1 MELAALAVEAYVYG
15 YPLVRDLSVVE
26 GFMHTGF
33 GSLPP
38 TPFNHFA
45 HAGRPSSADMPFMS
59 ADDTVRSVVQLDL
72 SGGPV
77 LLRLPGTDGADGA
90 YCVFQFVDAWTN
102 SFAYVGRRAA
112 GARAGDW
119 LVVPPGWAGS
129 VPDGV
134 LGVVDAPTSVV
145 SVIGRNICADSSDSE
160 DPERGRALRE
170 QPGVTYVEPGTHRTG
185 LPAPDPDV
193 PEALRFFERL
203 RVWMADFPPSAP
215 DQAYQDR
222 FQPLGLLEEGPSPY
236 TRADPALVRALT
248 GGLARGRAWVEEASR
263 AAAARGGWVL
273 DPHLFDYNLDHYGVG
288 TIDSPQ
294 WRIADRE
301 ASYRTRA
308 VAARGS
314 LWGVHGY
321 EAVYAHTL
329 SDAGGER
336 LNGAHSYVL
345 RFEGPPPVGAGW
357 SLAVY
362 DLAGQRI
369 GQALVGRGPVY
380 GEEDGSPA
388 VRIGR
393 VWPDAAESADAN
405 RLSAPDGDFRLV
417 LRLCAPGAGMLDGTY
432 AIPAVERTR

>member
-1 MELAALAVEAYVYG
+1 M
-15 YPLVRDLSVVE
+15 
-26 GFMHTGF
+26 
-33 GSLPP
+33 
-38 TPFNHFA
+38 
-45 HAGRPSSADMPFMS
+45 
-59 ADDTVRSVVQLDL
+59 
-72 SGGPV
+72 
-77 LLRLPGTDGADGA
+77 
-90 YCVFQFVDAWTN
+90 
-102 SFAYVGRRAA
+102 
-112 GARAGDW
+112 
-119 LVVPPGWAGS
+119 
-129 VPDGV
+129 
-134 LGVVDAPTSVV
+134 
-145 SVIGRNICADSSDSE
+145 
-160 DPERGRALRE
+160 
-170 QPGVTYVEPGTHRTG
+170 
-185 LPAPDPDV
+185 
-193 PEALRFFERL
+193 
-203 RVWMADFPPSAP
+203 
-215 DQAYQDR
+215 
-222 FQPLGLLEEGPSPY
+222 
-236 TRADPALVRALT
+236 
-248 GGLARGRAWVEEASR
+248 EEASGR
-263 AAAARGGWVL
+263 GCARGWVL